1 MITWSQSV
9 GVSHTHIISQEL
21 RQRSKSHVNLSCLP
35 PGKFY
40 TEPENHVIEKGK
52 RLPTFIFGFHVHF
65 QGCTFSGI
73 CEVSRA
79 IG

>member
-35 PGKFY
+35 PGQFY

-52 RLPTFIFGFHVHF
+52 RLPNLHF
-65 QGCTFSGI
+65 WVPCSFSG
-73 CEVSRA
+73 VYLFRNL
-79 IG
+79 